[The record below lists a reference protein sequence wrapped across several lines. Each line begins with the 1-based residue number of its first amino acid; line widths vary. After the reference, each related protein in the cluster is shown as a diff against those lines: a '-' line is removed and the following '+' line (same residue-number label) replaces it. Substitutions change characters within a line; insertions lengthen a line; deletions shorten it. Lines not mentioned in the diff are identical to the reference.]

1 MIQPSVIHLIAA
13 LIGAFAVVI
22 LALAVF
28 LPQAAPGHTRSETR
42 ADAEARPSSLA
53 ARVPITEIRDGL
65 IVRRDGSFCAG
76 WECSGV
82 ATEFADAERLEAV
95 SAAFDAFIKGI
106 RHPEIELQF
115 HYLIDYETPRVLEG
129 RRALGNCA
137 NSPAG
142 WLEENRLSFW
152 RSAIDAGQMRSIRLL
167 AFVSWK
173 PKHTWET
180 RSAASRFAAALW
192 QGLVQDGFG
201 KFT

>member
-28 LPQAAPGHTRSETR
+28 LPQAAPGRTCSEIRTE
-42 ADAEARPSSLA
+42 AEARPSSLA
-53 ARVPITEIRDGL
+53 ARVPISEIRNGL

-82 ATEFADAERLEAV
+82 ATQFADAERLEAV
-95 SAAFDAFIKGI
+95 SSALDAFIKGI

-115 HYLIDYETPRVLEG
+115 RYLIDYETPRVLEE
-129 RRALGNCA
+129 RKALGNCTS
-137 NSPAG
+137 SPAT

-152 RSAIDAGQMRSIRLL
+152 RSAIDAGHMRSIRLL
-167 AFVSWK
+167 ALLSWK
-173 PKHTWET
+173 QNHTWET

-192 QGLVQDGFG
+192 QGLV
-201 KFT
+201 